1 MNEFKLEDL
10 AGIGPTKAKR
20 LENSGIKSPMDF
32 VIRGAKEVSRITDI
46 SVPASLKLV
55 HEVKELL
62 AEGGLPILINSLGT
76 LRELKKIQKNLQ
88 ILYMATVAPHIE
100 QIIILQMFIGFIFN
114 HY

>member
-76 LRELKKIQKNLQ
+76 LRELKKCHPGRINKKT
-88 ILYMATVAPHIE
+88 A
-100 QIIILQMFIGFIFN
+100 IIVNMMN
-114 HY
+114 KKMS